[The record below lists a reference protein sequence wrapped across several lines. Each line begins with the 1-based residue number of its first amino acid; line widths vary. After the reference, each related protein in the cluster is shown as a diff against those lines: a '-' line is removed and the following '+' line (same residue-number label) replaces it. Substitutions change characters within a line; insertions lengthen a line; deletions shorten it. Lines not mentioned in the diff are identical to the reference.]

1 MIQFL
6 RKLMYSKIGVGVVIA
21 LVVLIGLAFAA
32 GDISSFRGNSQG
44 GDRVASIGNEH
55 IQAVRLNQAA
65 SNALENLKQKNPR
78 LSMKSFVAEG
88 GLDKVL
94 SELLDSTGLA
104 AFGRKYGI
112 LASDRLIDSEIAKV
126 PAFKGP
132 DGQFS
137 DSAYRQ
143 MLQQRGLTEQT
154 LRDDL
159 AQSLIARQLVLPA
172 EFGSVLSRD
181 ITLRYATLL
190 REHRSGAIGLLPA
203 MAFAPKAL
211 PSEAELQAFY
221 AKNRN
226 RFIRPER
233 RVIRYAAFSEA
244 VLKTVPAPT
253 EPEIAARY
261 AAGKAQYAEQE
272 TRRITQLIVPT
283 EAAAKAIA
291 AEVGQGKRLEA
302 VASAKGLVAASLGA
316 VTKES
321 LARQSTQAVA
331 DAAFAASAGS
341 IATPA
346 RSPLGWHI
354 MHIDGIDKRAARSLE
369 QVRGELTA
377 QLATEKRRTALND
390 LSARIED
397 EFSNGGNIAD
407 AAKELGL
414 TLAETPVLTAD
425 GQIYG
430 QPGKT
435 APPLLAKII
444 PTAFAMEREG
454 QPQLAEIDPGKA
466 FVVFDVTTITPSA
479 AAPLADIRGDV
490 AASLAQERGALAA
503 KAAGEKV
510 VALTRKGTDLAAA
523 IASLSIAV
531 PPVQRIDMGREQL
544 NAAKQQ
550 VPPPLLMLFSMARGT
565 TKMLPAPDNRG
576 WFIVSLKDIV
586 PGKVDPAD
594 PMLQAAQGELG
605 QLAGR
610 EYSQQLV
617 AAIRSELG
625 VKRDDAA
632 ITALRNRLIGGN

>member
-1 MIQFL
+1 
-6 RKLMYSKIGVGVVIA
+6 
-21 LVVLIGLAFAA
+21 
-32 GDISSFRGNSQG
+32 
-44 GDRVASIGNEH
+44 
-55 IQAVRLNQAA
+55 
-65 SNALENLKQKNPR
+65 
-78 LSMKSFVAEG
+78 
-88 GLDKVL
+88 
-94 SELLDSTGLA
+94 
-104 AFGRKYGI
+104 
-112 LASDRLIDSEIAKV
+112 
-126 PAFKGP
+126 
-132 DGQFS
+132 
-137 DSAYRQ
+137 
-143 MLQQRGLTEQT
+143 
-154 LRDDL
+154 
-159 AQSLIARQLVLPA
+159 
-172 EFGSVLSRD
+172 
-181 ITLRYATLL
+181 LRYATLL

-354 MHIDGIDKRAARSLE
+354 LHIDGIDKRAARSLE

-407 AAKELGL
+407 AVKELGL

-466 FVVFDVTTITPSA
+466 FVLFDVTTITPSA

>member
-1 MIQFL
+1 
-6 RKLMYSKIGVGVVIA
+6 
-21 LVVLIGLAFAA
+21 
-32 GDISSFRGNSQG
+32 
-44 GDRVASIGNEH
+44 
-55 IQAVRLNQAA
+55 
-65 SNALENLKQKNPR
+65 
-78 LSMKSFVAEG
+78 
-88 GLDKVL
+88 
-94 SELLDSTGLA
+94 
-104 AFGRKYGI
+104 
-112 LASDRLIDSEIAKV
+112 
-126 PAFKGP
+126 
-132 DGQFS
+132 
-137 DSAYRQ
+137 
-143 MLQQRGLTEQT
+143 
-154 LRDDL
+154 
-159 AQSLIARQLVLPA
+159 
-172 EFGSVLSRD
+172 
-181 ITLRYATLL
+181 LRYATLL

-369 QVRGELTA
+369 QV
-377 QLATEKRRTALND
+377 LND

-407 AAKELGL
+407 AVKELGL

-466 FVVFDVTTITPSA
+466 FVLFDVTTITPSA